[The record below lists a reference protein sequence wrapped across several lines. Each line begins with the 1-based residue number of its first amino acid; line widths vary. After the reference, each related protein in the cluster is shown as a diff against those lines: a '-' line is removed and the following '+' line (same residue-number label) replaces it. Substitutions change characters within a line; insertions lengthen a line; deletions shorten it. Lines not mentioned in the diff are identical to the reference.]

1 MSACE
6 DDPIGW
12 RVHLLPPPRDKLDGV
27 RTKPYQVE
35 FKTQDEATA
44 YKRLKQAQG
53 WVASVS
59 PVFLSPQIRGKLRKK
74 SQGRCAPPDF
84 NHDWRL
90 TGSTVRGGG

>member
-1 MSACE
+1 MTALG

-12 RVHLLPPPRDKLDGV
+12 RVHLLPPPRERLDGF
-27 RTKPYQVE
+27 KDEPYQVE

-59 PVFLSPQIRGKLRKK
+59 PLFLSPQIRGKLPKK
-74 SQGRCAPPDF
+74 SQGRCAPPGF
-84 NHDWRL
+84 NDEWRL
-90 TGSTVRGGG
+90 TGSTVRGGE